1 MIKALLLR
9 ASAIIIL
16 LSLTTTE
23 CPCQAAGYTQSRIFW
38 DVATQRNVMGGS
50 NPRVIQLQDGRLM
63 AVAAGGGVLVSYSA
77 DRGLT
82 WSTATYIIRNSEKGI
97 SDYHTPDLIQ
107 LSDGTI
113 IVGYNPRPNSSGTLP
128 YSIRCVRST
137 DNGKTWSP
145 QITIHKGVHA
155 DANGCFEPSFLEL
168 PSGEVQCYYS
178 NKEET
183 ENAWRQKID
192 VISSY
197 DKGLSWTNRRV
208 ASYRAQHADGMPKA
222 IVLNDHSQIVYTIE
236 DNGWR
241 NGFVATT
248 IRCALS
254 DNWKTTVG
262 GNSSNRNIIFEDKTL
277 ANDISAAPYL
287 GIFPW
292 GETVASFQGSH
303 GRRSGGYQDL
313 DLFVVTGND
322 QARNFKGLTEPFKL
336 DTTECANWNSVAVI
350 DTGQVMACGGIFKV
364 RNKAITG
371 GSSVRVI
378 RGYAVKEFL
387 ARKGTLRIGHVERGN
402 GLVAAGP
409 EQVVMGALTRQRSTV
424 NFAWDSNNLYLYASV
439 DDASLSE
446 STYRGNNL
454 HLYINT
460 GLQSAGL
467 TSGMYHFTFNAGT
480 KSLQSI
486 QSVQSGKWCSYSPTT
501 AIHCIVTTSISN
513 KNYIVEAAIPWS
525 VLGLSAA
532 PEGKQMAVN
541 LRIDVPRNGKVVTD
555 TIPDAL
561 TDHSNTWMTFRLRA
575 GSDVTKVDGV
585 TYELNATGTGYIL
598 KKGIASTRLTIPSTV
613 NNLPVVAIADNAFK
627 GLGVKDVTIPA
638 SVRSIGASAFNTS
651 GDLVVNFP
659 ASGSLLESIRA
670 KAFAASWKK
679 LTLNNFDK
687 LGNLKTIGSSA
698 FHDRYFASIT
708 IPTSVTTLADKA
720 LSFCPSLKTVV
731 FAEGSKLQ
739 TIGAECFR
747 SAPLASI
754 NLQACNELKSIG
766 TQAFNYD
773 SDWGSK
779 AMTCPIFFIPAS
791 VTTIGANAFAQQT
804 GNVKY
809 VFLTSSP
816 ISSLNIGTNHDN
828 NIFYGAKG
836 TAIFRKA
843 AKMTSMPHITTL
855 VDEMTTGGATFTM
868 SDDLASFSDATTYTL
883 TSGKSVSGN
892 YTMPADL
899 GGVPVVGIDA
909 SAFAGTGW
917 GTAENQKLTGITIPT
932 SVKSI
937 GAKAFQFCTKL
948 KSVSFAGPMQL
959 QVINE
964 GTFQNCISMTDFDL
978 DHCAQVQ
985 TIGGNAFTNTRMQ
998 TVNIPAAVTTIGKG
1012 AFSWM
1017 SPSTG
1022 VTVTFEQGSKLKD
1035 IGDQAFYNSFISAVN
1050 LEECDELTT
1059 LGEAVFQLG
1068 ESHASKSMLTEL
1080 IIPQNVTTVGKHLA
1094 AYQSALKRVT
1104 FLTHKNMSDGL
1115 SIGGST
1121 VANTWNGKSA
1131 NLFYQ
1136 GGNPDIFVRKGL
1148 SFCYFDQ
1155 GTRKAIDDLD
1165 SYVALKSN
1173 PTINQVSRLTSYSCR
1188 RAVTVPDDV
1197 IIYKATAA
1205 DNNTVSLTKVDGKV
1219 IPANTGVI
1227 LYSKAT
1233 GEKQFTFGGTTTS
1246 DFADNKLKAVN
1257 FETLAGDNA
1266 YALVASEQAFAPVS
1280 PELYIPA
1287 SKAYLT
1293 IESSTASK
1301 LNITFD
1307 GVATGIES
1315 LNSTPLKTQNS
1326 ADAPLYNM
1334 AGQRVSSS
1342 YRGIVIQK
1350 GRKYI
1355 KK

>member
-1 MIKALLLR
+1 MTKNILRLLVLAFVSAAAISATAQEDYTSNGVTYKYDSSLSGYVLSS
-9 ASAIIIL
+9 ASSSVPTTYTV
-16 LSLTTTE
+16 LS
-23 CPCQAAGYTQSRIFW
+23 S
-38 DVATQRNVMGGS
+38 
-50 NPRVIQLQDGRLM
+50 
-63 AVAAGGGVLVSYSA
+63 VS
-77 DRGLT
+77 
-82 WSTATYIIRNSEKGI
+82 
-97 SDYHTPDLIQ
+97 
-107 LSDGTI
+107 SDGTD
-113 IVGYNPRPNSSGTLP
+113 Y
-128 YSIRCVRST
+128 
-137 DNGKTWSP
+137 
-145 QITIHKGVHA
+145 
-155 DANGCFEPSFLEL
+155 
-168 PSGEVQCYYS
+168 
-178 NKEET
+178 
-183 ENAWRQKID
+183 
-192 VISSY
+192 
-197 DKGLSWTNRRV
+197 
-208 ASYRAQHADGMPKA
+208 
-222 IVLNDHSQIVYTIE
+222 
-236 DNGWR
+236 
-241 NGFVATT
+241 
-248 IRCALS
+248 
-254 DNWKTTVG
+254 
-262 GNSSNRNIIFEDKTL
+262 
-277 ANDISAAPYL
+277 
-287 GIFPW
+287 
-292 GETVASFQGSH
+292 
-303 GRRSGGYQDL
+303 
-313 DLFVVTGND
+313 
-322 QARNFKGLTEPFKL
+322 
-336 DTTECANWNSVAVI
+336 
-350 DTGQVMACGGIFKV
+350 
-364 RNKAITG
+364 
-371 GSSVRVI
+371 
-378 RGYAVKEFL
+378 
-387 ARKGTLRIGHVERGN
+387 
-402 GLVAAGP
+402 
-409 EQVVMGALTRQRSTV
+409 
-424 NFAWDSNNLYLYASV
+424 
-439 DDASLSE
+439 
-446 STYRGNNL
+446 
-454 HLYINT
+454 
-460 GLQSAGL
+460 
-467 TSGMYHFTFNAGT
+467 
-480 KSLQSI
+480 
-486 QSVQSGKWCSYSPTT
+486 
-501 AIHCIVTTSISN
+501 
-513 KNYIVEAAIPWS
+513 
-525 VLGLSAA
+525 
-532 PEGKQMAVN
+532 
-541 LRIDVPRNGKVVTD
+541 
-555 TIPDAL
+555 
-561 TDHSNTWMTFRLRA
+561 
-575 GSDVTKVDGV
+575 
-585 TYELNATGTGYIL
+585 
-598 KKGIASTRLTIPSTV
+598 
-613 NNLPVVAIADNAFK
+613 PVVAIADNAFK

-659 ASGSLLESIRA
+659 ASGSQLESIGA
-670 KAFAASWKK
+670 SAFAASWKK
-679 LTLNNFDK
+679 LALNNFDK
-687 LGNLKTIGSSA
+687 LGNLKTIGSNA
-698 FHDRYFASIT
+698 FNDRYFASIT
-708 IPTSVTTLADKA
+708 IPASVTTLADKA

-773 SDWGSK
+773 SGWGSK

-791 VTTIGANAFAQQT
+791 VTTIGVNAFANQT

-964 GTFQNCISMTDFDL
+964 STFQNCISMTDFDL
-978 DHCAQVQ
+978 DSCAQVQ
-985 TIGGNAFTNTRMQ
+985 AIGDNAFTNTRMQ
-998 TVNIPAAVTTIGKG
+998 TVSIPAAVTTIGKG

-1022 VTVTFEQGSKLKD
+1022 VIVTFGQGSKLTN
-1035 IGDQAFYNSFISAVN
+1035 IGDKAFYDSFISSVN

-1121 VANTWNGKSA
+1121 VANTWNGSA

-1136 GGNPDIFVRKGL
+1136 GGDPDIFVRKGL

-1233 GEKQFTFGGTTTS
+1233 GEKQFTFGGTADGDYS
-1246 DFADNKLKAVN
+1246 DNKLKPVT

-1266 YALVASEQAFAPVS
+1266 YALVANEQAFAPVS
-1280 PELYIPA
+1280 PTLYIPA

-1315 LNSTPLKTQNS
+1315 ILNAPSSTKNS
-1326 ADAPLYNM
+1326 ADAPIYNL
-1334 AGQRVSSS
+1334 AGQRVSKN
-1342 YRGIVIQK
+1342 YRGLVIQN